1 MPEQSQGR
9 GHAMQVPY
17 VPCGDRAMTGIIQR
31 LQHLQHLQHVPH
43 LPLLLTT
50 WLAAVN
56 LLAFVSFG
64 LDKAQARM
72 GVRRTREST
81 LLGLALVGGTAGAY
95 AGRAWFRHKT
105 RKESF
110 STLLLLICALQ
121 LGALIGLALTFR

>member
-1 MPEQSQGR
+1 MR
-9 GHAMQVPY
+9 RVLM
-17 VPCGDRAMTGIIQR
+17 
-31 LQHLQHLQHVPH
+31 PH

-64 LDKAQARM
+64 LDKAQARL

-105 RKESF
+105 RKAPF
-110 STLLLLICALQ
+110 SARLRGIAVAQVLG
-121 LGALIGLALTFR
+121 LGAVLGWWLG